1 MAEQGFSD
9 ACLRLPDSITHGTKA
24 RIEEMNRHASPDA
37 QVLDLSI
44 GTLDLPADPRIDEG
58 VCAFIR
64 HNAETIHAFAPVK
77 GLPFLRKSL
86 AAKIKRL
93 HGVEVDP
100 ETEVIVTPGG
110 IKGALTVL
118 FHTFI
123 NPGDEVVIPVPN
135 WPHYADMLCLHRAT
149 PRFVPARRPHEGLT
163 ARDLEAHITD
173 KTKLLLLGDCINP
186 TGKIY
191 TSDELRRLA
200 QVVAVHNVRRA
211 LEKKSP
217 IQVLF
222 DCPYEAHVLGRR
234 AVTFAMI
241 EVDVPGHG
249 RYSLRQCTSTLTGPG
264 KTYGM
269 HGDRIGYVWAPPS
282 TIAMAARVQ
291 VNTNSFAST
300 YGQVATH
307 LAVQEAMD
315 EVLLQRARHAR
326 ANLERVLHRLSSI
339 GSLNIASP
347 DGGYFLFV
355 DFSKHA
361 ESYGRLGYQRADQF
375 LLQEARVATIS
386 GSSFAQ
392 GPDHLR
398 HFVRINCGRS
408 IGLLEEACARI
419 EKAVSRLD
427 PARVHARELQAEGHF
442 PRSAVQGADISE
454 CR

>member
-1 MAEQGFSD
+1 MADQGFSD

-24 RIEEMNRHASPDA
+24 RIEEMNRHAAPDA
-37 QVLDLSI
+37 QVIDLSI

-64 HNAETIHAFAPVK
+64 HNAGTIHAFAPVK
-77 GLPFLRKSL
+77 GFSFLRQSL

-93 HGVEVDP
+93 HGVEVNP

-123 NPGDEVVIPVPN
+123 DPGDEVVIPVPN
-135 WPHYADMLCLHRAT
+135 WPHYADMLRLHRAI
-149 PRFVPARRPHEGLT
+149 PRFVLARRPHEGLT
-163 ARDLEAHITD
+163 ARDLEAHLSD

-191 TSDELRRLA
+191 TSDELQCLA

-211 LEKKSP
+211 LEKQKP

-222 DCPYEAHVLGRR
+222 DCPYEAHILRQR

-249 RYSLRQCTSTLTGPG
+249 MYSLRRCTSTLTGPG

-282 TIAMAARVQ
+282 IIEMAARVQ

-315 EVLLQRARHAR
+315 DVLLERARHAR
-326 ANLERVLHRLSSI
+326 ASLESVLHRLSRI
-339 GSLNIASP
+339 GSLDIASP

-361 ESYGRLGYQRADQF
+361 ESFERLGYEQADQF
-375 LLQEARVATIS
+375 LLQEARVATLS
-386 GSSFAQ
+386 GSSFAP
-392 GPDHLR
+392 GTDHLR
-398 HFVRINCGRS
+398 HFVRLNCGRS
-408 IGLLEEACARI
+408 NSLLDEACARI
-419 EKAVSRLD
+419 EKAISRLD
-427 PARVHARELQAEGHF
+427 TTRVHACDLQEGRF
-442 PRSAVQGADISE
+442 SRSAAQGADISE
-454 CR
+454 CQ